1 MLVNSPKT
9 AQLPTKRTIRKKMT
23 IPIIEKTLLEVTLK
37 NYCNKRIPDY
47 IQHKVKLDF
56 KINKNKS
63 TLFEVRPVFNQPDK
77 TVDIKVAQFRYNT
90 KTSFWTLYCRDRNSI
105 WHKYP
110 GVEPTKRLED
120 LLEEVESDPTGIFWG

>member
-1 MLVNSPKT
+1 
-9 AQLPTKRTIRKKMT
+9 MT

-90 KTSFWTLYCRDRNSI
+90 KTSFWTLYCRD
-105 WHKYP
+105 
-110 GVEPTKRLED
+110 
-120 LLEEVESDPTGIFWG
+120 